1 MARRFWREGFD
12 GRLWPRGRWHAANT
26 HPARCRFRAARW
38 WSIGHYWRKRFGQID
53 TGAGDRGP
61 AARGTGRG
69 SVNGAA
75 LPAKLEDR
83 SLDQF
88 RTVQLVF
95 QNADTALNPA
105 HSVRRILSRPLQHYH
120 GLTGSAADRRVAE
133 LLDLTRLPQ
142 EMIDR
147 PVTKLSGGQKQRVN
161 LARALPPIQKCCCA
175 TR

>member
-1 MARRFWREGFD
+1 VKGLTAGYGRVVDGMPQIPILRDVGFELPAGGALGIIGESGSGKSTLARV
-12 GRLWPRGRWHAANT
+12 
-26 HPARCRFRAARW
+26 
-38 WSIGHYWRKRFGQID
+38 I
-53 TGAGDRGP
+53 AGLLP
-61 AARGTGRG
+61 AAQGE
-69 SVNGAA
+69 VLLNGAA

-161 LARALPPIQKCCCA
+161 LARALPPIPKCCCA